1 MKTTTVLLIYSEEYI
16 TFYEALVPNLKTV
29 LLDIHQYS

>member
-1 MKTTTVLLIYSEEYI
+1 MKTTTVLSNILKNV
-16 TFYEALVPNLKTV
+16 TFYEALMPKLKTV